1 MEFMNLTIDRIRL
14 QLPPGLEHRAD
25 AIARRLGD
33 ELARLPWSGSL
44 NVPQVNL
51 PAQSVQM
58 AWSDQQIARH
68 LAVAVQGQIARQGG
82 ESC

>member
-1 MEFMNLTIDRIRL
+1 MS
-14 QLPPGLEHRAD
+14 
-25 AIARRLGD
+25 IARRLGD

-44 NVPQVNL
+44 NVSQVNL
-51 PAQSVQM
+51 PAQSVQP

-68 LAVAVQGQIARQGG
+68 LALAVQGQIARQGG

>member
-14 QLPPGLEHRAD
+14 QLPSGLEHRAD

-51 PAQSVQM
+51 PPQTVQP

-68 LAVAVQGQIARQGG
+68 LAVAVQGQIVRQRGK
-82 ESC
+82 SC

>member
-44 NVPQVNL
+44 NVSQVNL
-51 PAQSVQM
+51 PAQSVQP

>member
-1 MEFMNLTIDRIRL
+1 MEFMNLTIERIRL

-33 ELARLPWSGSL
+33 ELARLPWSGSVS
-44 NVPQVNL
+44 VPQVNL
-51 PAQSVQM
+51 PAQSVQP

-68 LAVAVQGQIARQGG
+68 LALAVQGQIARQGG